1 MRIAGVAISE
11 VRGRHPGADEEWVA
25 QLLASASVST
35 ASGPSEADYVDDH
48 GDSFNWTYVA
58 VYGWRTDTSN
68 PASKLSTTAAKP
80 PAKKQRPNAS
90 AYFATTRH
98 GAQPRV
104 VRREWLKIFVSRK
117 SAPKGAQRFIFS
129 ELAFGGFQL
138 CDAMEKHHRFGCD
151 LLDVS
156 DAGALSATFK
166 NAGDARAQMITLAL
180 VLGAHE
186 AELGVH
192 TWRSRNRAAERYLS
206 QIASWGYDL
215 SEIEQFVIK
224 DNSDDESPPAIPH
237 AVVSARP
244 NCHAR
249 SCVDRGNACAGTRP
263 SVSMH
268 RR

>member
-129 ELAFGGFQL
+129 ESPSAASSY
-138 CDAMEKHHRFGCD
+138 AMQWK
-151 LLDVS
+151 
-156 DAGALSATFK
+156 SAT
-166 NAGDARAQMITLAL
+166 ASVATCSTSATLARL
-180 VLGAHE
+180 VP
-186 AELGVH
+186 
-192 TWRSRNRAAERYLS
+192 RSRT
-206 QIASWGYDL
+206 
-215 SEIEQFVIK
+215 
-224 DNSDDESPPAIPH
+224 PATLEH
-237 AVVSARP
+237 K
-244 NCHAR
+244 
-249 SCVDRGNACAGTRP
+249 
-263 SVSMH
+263 
-268 RR
+268 